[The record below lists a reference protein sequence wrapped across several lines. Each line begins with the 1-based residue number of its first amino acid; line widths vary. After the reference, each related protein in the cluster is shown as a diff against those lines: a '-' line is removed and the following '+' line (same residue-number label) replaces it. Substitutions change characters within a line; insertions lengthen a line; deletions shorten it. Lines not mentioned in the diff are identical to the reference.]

1 MISVVKIIRLF
12 KDIFDVRMN
21 YKFRSVNKNINVVVK
36 RNNSNINS
44 CENSYKLLKNYY
56 KEYSKKNEN

>member
-1 MISVVKIIRLF
+1 
-12 KDIFDVRMN
+12 MN

-44 CENSYKLLKNYY
+44 CENSYKLLKTTIRNIQ
-56 KEYSKKNEN
+56 KK

>member
-1 MISVVKIIRLF
+1 
-12 KDIFDVRMN
+12 MN